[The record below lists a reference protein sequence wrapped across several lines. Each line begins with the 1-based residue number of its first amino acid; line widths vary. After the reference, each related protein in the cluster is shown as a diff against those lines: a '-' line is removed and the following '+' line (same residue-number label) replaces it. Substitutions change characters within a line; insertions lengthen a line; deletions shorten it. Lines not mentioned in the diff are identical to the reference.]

1 MGPLYNFC
9 ETNTALFVPEDSKEK
24 YGSLGSVTGNALTRA
39 IVTTKIVKTVRVIC
53 CIIAL
58 YLRGLA

>member
-39 IVTTKIVKTVRVIC
+39 IVTTKIVKTVRVYV
-53 CIIAL
+53 A
-58 YLRGLA
+58 